1 MDESYKDTVEG
12 GFPSFTKYS
21 LGTSPVLNTLLR
33 SSDILPHGNL
43 KAALESSIII
53 LILDM

>member
-12 GFPSFTKYS
+12 GLPSFTKYL

-33 SSDILPHGNL
+33 ASDTLPHGNL
-43 KAALESSIII
+43 TATLESSNMI
-53 LILDM
+53 LILGM

>member
-12 GFPSFTKYS
+12 GLPSFTKYP

-33 SSDILPHGNL
+33 ASDTLPHGNL
-43 KAALESSIII
+43 TATLESPNMI
-53 LILDM
+53 LILGM